1 MNLSHCHCNYD
12 QEGYSPEIQLYCWK
26 KVSLL
31 HLMVK
36 TTVNLS
42 LNDKMIW
49 EEIYTL
55 H

>member
-1 MNLSHCHCNYD
+1 
-12 QEGYSPEIQLYCWK
+12 
-26 KVSLL
+26 
-31 HLMVK
+31 MVK

-55 H
+55 HWNFIQEKKELHKLFKEISCLWEETGLLYVQS